1 MKKWFGLCLPRI
13 AIHNEKER
21 ERYLLSSNTN
31 IERLGYS
38 FNPHSNLHEIQALKD
53 LVFMETGIKNWVNE
67 KYITLKPFETQG
79 VYYKYELP
87 AIIKDS
93 LYYNN
98 RELVSYNY
106 LYINNLK
113 YSDRDNYEL
122 TISSSFIDQIMTN
135 NFAGIISS
143 KNVGRFKKDE
153 SLVCNFTISWGY
165 SDSYTAPIARF
176 KIGAFL

>member
-1 MKKWFGLCLPRI
+1 MEKVKKWFGLCLPRM
-13 AIHNEKER
+13 AIDNEKER
-21 ERYLLSSNTN
+21 QRYLFSSETN
-31 IERLGYS
+31 IENLGYS
-38 FNPHSNLHEIQALKD
+38 FNPHSNLYEIQALKD

-106 LYINNLK
+106 LTLNNLY
-113 YSDRDNYEL
+113 YSDRDNYQFKL
-122 TISSSFIDQIMTN
+122 TQTLVDSML
-135 NFAGIISS
+135 
-143 KNVGRFKKDE
+143 
-153 SLVCNFTISWGY
+153 SLSLPYPSDKSENMNILSNETI
-165 SDSYTAPIARF
+165 
-176 KIGAFL
+176 